1 MRSTLCRRLTVC
13 MIAAVSIMVF
23 NFMSVVADTSY
34 PVWICGVQVTDTNNS
49 GKGWTCEVKDNKA
62 TLTLDNFNYTSSGVV
77 IKSNIDLTIVLNGK
91 SRMDTLVEDCIIVTG
106 SLVIKGDGALEV
118 DGTMNVDG
126 DVTICDVSMLVNS
139 LGNEKGKYGV
149 YLNNTLMPHTL
160 SIRNSKVTF
169 KGNKSAVYGEIANVF
184 ISDDSKVDCYVQK
197 DGICIKANS
206 LSVDKSYLSVDEGE
220 YGLKVGTVSLKNGSH
235 FKAMVDHVGAMG
247 HEFVTENSIVNIDTR
262 YPDDVGLYFSRKMEF
277 VSGMISIDTKNGAVY
292 SESGGI
298 TIGEKAK
305 IVIPENGS
313 VSSDGKY
320 IVGRNPGSSAKEVE
334 INGTFSVNV
343 NSNDTKSLVSVD
355 KENALPNSK
364 VNVVIKPDSSHEFEF
379 KNLSIID
386 GYGREVSYKDEG
398 NGVYSFEM
406 PAQIVTVNVE
416 FEELGKYPVWVG
428 GVQVTD
434 KNNSGKGWTCEVKDS
449 KATLTLNEMDLDYK
463 FGEIIK
469 SDLDLTVVLIGN
481 NRLNAIS
488 AKDCIFVNGSL
499 EIKGDGSLFMYGGL
513 KGNGDI
519 TIYNTGVVHITPCE
533 YGICLVKT
541 VPAHTL
547 TIKNRDVSIAAGTG
561 NKCAI
566 NADSGKI
573 VISDGSKVLCQLS
586 EDGVGVLAD
595 SLSIEDT
602 YLSIS
607 GGTTGLQVG
616 SVSVK
621 DGSLLCLD
629 SHSVGAVG
637 HDFVTENSIID
648 IRTGPYG
655 DTVGLDFSNRMEFL
669 SGAINIESRT
679 TRAVYSENGRIT
691 LGENMRISFP
701 VDGYVSS
708 DGKDVIDKE
717 IGLPAKDVYISGTF
731 HVYVNSNDT
740 KSLVSVDKTDA
751 KIFEPVKITIK
762 PDSSH
767 ELEFRKLSIID
778 GYGKQISYKDEGN
791 GVYSFEMPGQIAT
804 VNVEFEEAEQYPV
817 WIEGQK
823 LTSFYT
829 SGEGWSFEG
838 NAEGGKLT
846 LDNADL
852 TGDETAIYSEIPL
865 TVVLKGENKLTAEGY
880 GILAKSSLTFELD
893 GGSLDATGKKAA
905 ISSEQGKIL
914 LSEKLTIATP
924 ESGKISDD
932 GRSIFNSEGK
942 IATNVVI
949 KEAPKPTTAL
959 KVTLKLDKKSASVIC
974 GKTTTIKATLTGSKD
989 KISWK
994 SSDTKIATVDANG
1007 KVTAKMA
1014 GTVTITASA
1023 AGKSAKCT
1031 VTVLYK
1037 DVTNSSD
1044 FWFAPTN
1051 YLTAKGIV
1059 KGYANQ
1065 TEFRPANDCTRAQM
1079 VTFLYRLQGEPK
1091 TQSDKCKFSD
1101 VKSSDY
1107 FFKPVIWATEKG
1119 ITTGSNGKFN
1129 PQGICTRAQT
1139 VTFLYRMAGSP
1150 SIGSAKCPFKDVR
1163 SSDYFYKP
1171 VIWAY
1176 KNKIVADSSDGSFKP
1191 QGKCLRRQMVTFL
1204 YKYDK
1209 YVNGKG

>member
-62 TLTLDNFNYTSSGVV
+62 TLTLDNFNFTSSGVV

-106 SLVIKGDGALEV
+106 SLVIKGDGALEM

-139 LGNEKGKYGV
+139 LGNEKGKYGI

-169 KGNKSAVYGEIANVF
+169 KGNKSAVYGEIANIY
-184 ISDDSKVDCYVQK
+184 ISDNSSVMCHTQTN
-197 DGICIKANS
+197 GIGVYANS

-247 HEFVTENSIVNIDTR
+247 HEFVTENSSVNIDTR

-277 VSGMISIDTKNGAVY
+277 LSGMISIDTKNGAVY

-320 IVGRNPGSSAKEVE
+320 IVGRNTGRSAKEVE

-355 KENALPNSK
+355 KEDALTNSK
-364 VNVVIKPDSSHEFEF
+364 VNVAIKPDPSREFEF
-379 KNLSIID
+379 KKLSIID
-386 GYGREVSYKDEG
+386 GNGREVSYKDEG
-398 NGVYSFEM
+398 NGVYSFDM

-449 KATLTLNEMDLDYK
+449 KATLTLNKMDLDYK

-469 SDLDLTVVLIGN
+469 SDLDLTVVLIGDN
-481 NRLNAIS
+481 CLNATS
-488 AKDCIFVNGSL
+488 AKDCIVVNGSL
-499 EIKGDGSLFMYGGL
+499 EIKGDGSLFMFGGL

-519 TIYNTGVVHITPCE
+519 SIYNTGVVHITPYE

-547 TIKNRDVSIAAGTG
+547 TIKNHDVSINAGTG

-586 EDGVGVLAD
+586 KDGVGVLAD

-629 SHSVGAVG
+629 THYIGAVG

-648 IRTGPYG
+648 IRTGPYD
-655 DTVGLDFSNRMEFL
+655 DTFGLDFSNRMEFL
-669 SGAINIESRT
+669 SGAISVESK
-679 TRAVYSENGRIT
+679 TRAVYSENGGIT
-691 LGENMRISFP
+691 LGGNMKIATP

-708 DGKDVIDKE
+708 DGKDVFDKE
-717 IGLPAKDVYISGTF
+717 TGLPAEDVFISGTF

-751 KIFEPVKITIK
+751 KVFEPVKITIK

-767 ELEFRKLSIID
+767 EFEFRKLSIID
-778 GYGKQISYKDEGN
+778 GYGQQISYKDEGN
-791 GVYSFEMPGQIAT
+791 GIYSFKMTGNVAR

-823 LTSFYT
+823 LTSIYT
-829 SGEGWSFEG
+829 SGEGWSYEG
-838 NAEGGKLT
+838 NAEGGKLI
-846 LDNADL
+846 LDNAVL

-880 GILAKSSLTFELD
+880 GILAKTSLTFDLD

-914 LSEKLTIATP
+914 LSEKLMIATP
-924 ESGKISDD
+924 ENGKISDD
-932 GRSIFNSEGK
+932 GRSILNSEGK

-949 KEAPKPTTAL
+949 KEAPKPTTAP
-959 KVTLKLDKKSASVIC
+959 KVTLKLGKKSASVIC
-974 GKTTTIKATLTGSKD
+974 GKTTTITATLTGSTD

-1023 AGKSAKCT
+1023 AGKKATCT

-1044 FWFAPTN
+1044 FWFTPTN
-1051 YLTAKGIV
+1051 YLTAKGVV

-1065 TEFRPANDCTRAQM
+1065 TEFRPANECSRAQM

-1091 TQSDKCKFSD
+1091 VNSDKSPFDD
-1101 VKSSDY
+1101 VKSTDY
-1107 FFKPVIWATEKG
+1107 FFKPVIWAVEKG
-1119 ITTGSNGKFN
+1119 ITTGTSSTKFSPSNV
-1129 PQGICTRAQT
+1129 CTRAQT
-1139 VTFLYRMAGSP
+1139 VTFLWRMANKP
-1150 SIGSAKCPFKDVR
+1150 APKTNENPFSDVKT
-1163 SSDYFYKP
+1163 SDYFYKATL
-1171 VIWAY
+1171 WAY
-1176 KNKIVADSSDGSFKP
+1176 ENKILSGYSDGSFKP

-1209 YVNGKG
+1209 YINGNG